1 MNYEENLLFT
11 KDHVWMKKKQENIFQ
26 LGITNFA
33 QDLLGDIVFIDIVIN
48 KVIEAGQPLG
58 SIESVKTASD
68 FICPDLCTIR
78 SINKHI
84 LKSPELINDNPYQ
97 TWICEVEF
105 VAEIRPEKFLTHQ
118 KYEESIG

>member
-78 SINKHI
+78 SINEQHFKI
-84 LKSPELINDNPYQ
+84 SRIN
-97 TWICEVEF
+97 
-105 VAEIRPEKFLTHQ
+105 
-118 KYEESIG
+118 